1 MKRRYTCLMPN
12 GLARTVPFDAFE
24 LTPADDKP
32 VALHHIILGQG
43 TDLGDAA
50 EEVLMCEILRG
61 GTAMTSG
68 SGGTGSVAAQVPVAV
83 DPVDTASGL
92 TYDSGNET
100 LAAFTGG
107 VTVWREPFNIRI
119 GLDRLFTPEERIEV
133 SQANGGLVVRIE
145 APADSITWKGGTL
158 VFEEM

>member
-1 MKRRYTCLMPN
+1 MSRQYTCLMPN
-12 GLARTVPFDAFE
+12 ALARTVQFDAFE

-32 VALHHIILGQG
+32 IAIHHVIIGQG
-43 TDLGDAA
+43 SDLGDTA
-50 EEVLMCEILRG
+50 EEVLMLEILRG
-61 GTAMTSG
+61 GTGMTSG
-68 SGGTGSVAAQVPVAV
+68 SGGTGSLAAQAPVAI

-92 TYDSGNET
+92 TFDTGNET
-100 LAAFTGG
+100 LATFTSG

-119 GLDRLFTPEERIEV
+119 GFDRLFEPEERIEV

-158 VFEEM
+158 VFEEL